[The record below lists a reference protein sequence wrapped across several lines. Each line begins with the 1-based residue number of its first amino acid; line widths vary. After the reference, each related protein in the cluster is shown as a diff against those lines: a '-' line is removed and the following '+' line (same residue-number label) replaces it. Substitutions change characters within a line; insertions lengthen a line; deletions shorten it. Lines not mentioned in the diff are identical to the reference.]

1 MDRRAFLTTTW
12 TLLSASPI
20 VLWLG
25 AGCSSP
31 SSAEAAAR
39 VLAGPLAESPEA
51 ADLGRRIL
59 ARGSSGLTLELLTAA
74 LTEGWPEAPGEEAGA
89 ASRLQ
94 RQHLDDFARGRT
106 AEVDGWVLSLT
117 EARLCALVAL
127 L

>member
-25 AGCSSP
+25 AGCWSP

-39 VLAGPLAESPEA
+39 VLAGPLAESPEV

-59 ARGSSGLTLELLTAA
+59 ARGSSGPTLELLTAA
-74 LTEGWPEAPGEEAGA
+74 LTEGWPEAPREEVEA

-94 RQHLDDFARGRT
+94 RQHLDEFARGRT